1 MFKPSTS
8 VPKFGEIRL
17 GCAPQDHALLGT
29 HKYVGIHPYLVVSN
43 DVYNKFSG
51 QCDVIPFTTKRFASA
66 SPTHVDYPAG
76 SIRGLTRD
84 STLVV
89 EARDTLLNSQLG
101 EPIARFSDENWQRA
115 KKAFLTQNPFLP
127 AGSSRNPAQHRLHSF
142 SLHFLSTY
150 VIL

>member
-43 DVYNKFSG
+43 DVYNRFSG
-51 QCDVIPFTTKRFASA
+51 QCDVIPFTTKRFNRAC
-66 SPTHVDYPAG
+66 PTHVNYPAG
-76 SIRGLTRD
+76 SIHGLTRD

-89 EARDTLLNSQLG
+89 EARDTLLNTQLG
-101 EPIARFSDENWQRA
+101 EPIARFSDENWQLA
-115 KKAFLTQNPFLP
+115 KKAFLTQNPFLT
-127 AGSSRNPAQHRLHSF
+127 RW
-142 SLHFLSTY
+142 
-150 VIL
+150 VIPEPRPTPVA

>member
-17 GCAPQDHALLGT
+17 GCTPQDHALLGT

-43 DVYNKFSG
+43 DIYNKFSG

-101 EPIARFSDENWQRA
+101 EPIARFSDKNWQQA
-115 KKAFLTQNPFLP
+115 KKAFLTQNPFLT
-127 AGSSRNPAQHRLHSF
+127 RW
-142 SLHFLSTY
+142 
-150 VIL
+150 VIPEPRPTPVA

>member
-51 QCDVIPFTTKRFASA
+51 QCDVIPSPPSVLQVPVQRMLITQPVPSA
-66 SPTHVDYPAG
+66 A
-76 SIRGLTRD
+76 
-84 STLVV
+84 
-89 EARDTLLNSQLG
+89 
-101 EPIARFSDENWQRA
+101 
-115 KKAFLTQNPFLP
+115 
-127 AGSSRNPAQHRLHSF
+127 
-142 SLHFLSTY
+142 
-150 VIL
+150 